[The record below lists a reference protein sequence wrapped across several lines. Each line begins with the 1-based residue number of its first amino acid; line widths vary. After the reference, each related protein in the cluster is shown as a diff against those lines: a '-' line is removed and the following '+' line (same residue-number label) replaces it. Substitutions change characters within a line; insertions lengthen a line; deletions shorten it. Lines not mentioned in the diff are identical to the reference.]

1 MGMSAYPH
9 LDPAVQAYA
18 DLAVR
23 ERIEYMRVDRF
34 VDYPRARQ
42 AFEKLEE
49 LLLFPKRARMPNLL
63 IFGASGMGKTM
74 IIEKFVRAH
83 PPSFDE
89 SSGIHHRPVIAVQM
103 VASPDEGRFY
113 HRLLSVIGAPP
124 PTRAT
129 IGQLETQAL
138 RLLQETAPNMLVI
151 DEVQNL
157 IAGTY
162 REQRRMLNLLRFL
175 GNELRI
181 PLICLGSHEARDAIR
196 GDAHLNSRFEP
207 YGLPPWRHDADF
219 QGLIGGLLRS
229 LPLRAPSELTDS
241 ALKRLVEVNGG
252 VTASIFRMVIDIATD
267 AIMTG
272 TERITPAAVV
282 NYRVAAPP
290 PFAAA

>member
-1 MGMSAYPH
+1 MTAYPH
-9 LDPAVQAYA
+9 LDPAVQAHA
-18 DLAVR
+18 DLPDR
-23 ERIEYMRVDRF
+23 ERIEHIRVDRWI
-34 VDYPRARQ
+34 DYPRARQ
-42 AFEKLEE
+42 ALDKLEE

-89 SSGIHHRPVIAVQM
+89 SSGIDHRPVIVVQM
-103 VASPDEGRFY
+103 VASPHEGRFY

-129 IGQLETQAL
+129 LGQLETQAL
-138 RLLQETAPNMLVI
+138 RLLQEIAPRMLII

-181 PLICLGSHEARDAIR
+181 PLICLGSHEARDAVR

-219 QGLIGGLLRS
+219 QGLIGGLLWS
-229 LPLRAPSELTDS
+229 LPLRLPSELTDS
-241 ALKRLVEVNGG
+241 ALKRLVDVNGG
-252 VTASIFRMVIDIATD
+252 VTSSIFRMVIDLATD
-267 AIMTG
+267 AILTG
-272 TERITPAAVV
+272 TERITPAAILEH
-282 NYRVAAPP
+282 RVAAPATV
-290 PFAAA
+290 AAA

>member
-1 MGMSAYPH
+1 MTAYPH

-18 DLAVR
+18 DLPAR
-23 ERIEYMRVDRF
+23 ERIEHIRVDRWI
-34 VDYPRARQ
+34 DYPRARQ
-42 AFEKLEE
+42 ALDKLEE

-83 PPSFDE
+83 PPRFDQR
-89 SSGIHHRPVIAVQM
+89 SGIHHRPVIVVQM
-103 VASPDEGRFY
+103 VPSPDEGRFY

-129 IGQLETQAL
+129 LGQLETQAL
-138 RLLQETAPNMLVI
+138 RLLQETAPRMLII

-219 QGLIGGLLRS
+219 HGLIGGLLYS
-229 LPLRAPSELTDS
+229 LPLRLPSEMTDS
-241 ALKRLVEVNGG
+241 ALKRLVEAYGG
-252 VTASIFRMVIDIATD
+252 ITASIFRMVIELATD
-267 AIMTG
+267 AILSG
-272 TERITPAAVV
+272 TERITPTAILDH
-282 NYRVAAPP
+282 RVAAPAT
-290 PFAAA
+290 FAAA

>member
-1 MGMSAYPH
+1 MTACSH
-9 LDPAVQAYA
+9 LDPAVQAHA
-18 DLAVR
+18 GMPDR
-23 ERIEYMRVDRF
+23 ERIEHMRVDRWI
-34 VDYPRARQ
+34 DYPRARQ
-42 AFEKLEE
+42 ALDKLEE

-89 SSGIHHRPVIAVQM
+89 SSDIHHRPIIAVQM

-124 PTRAT
+124 PTRST

-138 RLLQETAPNMLVI
+138 RLLQETAPRMLVI

-219 QGLIGGLLRS
+219 HGLVGGLLRS
-229 LPLRAPSELTDS
+229 LPLRLPSELTDS
-241 ALKRLVEVNGG
+241 ALKRLAEVNSG
-252 VTASIFRMVIDIATD
+252 VTASIFRMVIDLAVQ
-267 AIMTG
+267 AVLTG
-272 TERITPAAVV
+272 TERITPAAILDH
-282 NYRVAAPP
+282 RVAVPP
-290 PFAAA
+290 PFVTA

>member
-1 MGMSAYPH
+1 MTAYPH
-9 LDPAVQAYA
+9 LDPAVQAHV
-18 DLAVR
+18 DLPDR
-23 ERIEYMRVDRF
+23 ERIEYIRVDRW

-42 AFEKLEE
+42 ALDKLEE
-49 LLLFPKRARMPNLL
+49 LFVFPKRARMPNLL

-74 IIEKFVRAH
+74 IIEKFVSAH
-83 PPSFDE
+83 PPRFDE
-89 SSGIHHRPVIAVQM
+89 SIGIYHRPVIAVQM

-129 IGQLETQAL
+129 LGSLETQAL
-138 RLLQETAPNMLVI
+138 RLLQEIAPRMLVI
-151 DEVQNL
+151 DEVQTL
-157 IAGTY
+157 SAGTY

-207 YGLPPWRHDADF
+207 YGLPPWRHDSDF
-219 QGLIGGLLRS
+219 HGLIGGLLLS
-229 LPLRAPSELTDS
+229 LPLRYPSELTDS
-241 ALKRLVEVNGG
+241 ALKRLVEINSGI
-252 VTASIFRMVIDIATD
+252 TASIFRMVIDLATD
-267 AIMTG
+267 AILTG
-272 TERITPAAVV
+272 TERITPAAILDH
-282 NYRVAAPP
+282 RIVAPT

>member
-1 MGMSAYPH
+1 MTAYPH
-9 LDPAVQAYA
+9 LDPAVQAHA
-18 DLAVR
+18 DLPDR
-23 ERIEYMRVDRF
+23 ERIEHIRVDRWI
-34 VDYPRARQ
+34 DYPRARQ
-42 AFEKLEE
+42 ALDKLEE

-89 SSGIHHRPVIAVQM
+89 SSGIDHRPVIVVQM
-103 VASPDEGRFY
+103 VASPHEGRFY

-129 IGQLETQAL
+129 LGQLETQAL
-138 RLLQETAPNMLVI
+138 RLLQEIAPRMLII

-181 PLICLGSHEARDAIR
+181 PLICLGSHEARDAVR

-219 QGLIGGLLRS
+219 QGLIGGLLWS
-229 LPLRAPSELTDS
+229 LPLRLPSELTDS
-241 ALKRLVEVNGG
+241 ALKRLVDVNGG
-252 VTASIFRMVIDIATD
+252 VTSSIFRMVIDLATD
-267 AIMTG
+267 AILTG
-272 TERITPAAVV
+272 TERITPAAILDH
-282 NYRVAAPP
+282 RVAAPATV
-290 PFAAA
+290 AAA

>member
-1 MGMSAYPH
+1 MTAYPH
-9 LDPAVQAYA
+9 LDPAVQAHA
-18 DLAVR
+18 DLPDR
-23 ERIEYMRVDRF
+23 ERIEHIRVDRWI
-34 VDYPRARQ
+34 DYPRARQ
-42 AFEKLEE
+42 ALDKLED

-83 PPSFDE
+83 PPRFDE
-89 SSGIHHRPVIAVQM
+89 SSGIDHRPVIVVQM
-103 VASPDEGRFY
+103 VASPHEGRFY

-129 IGQLETQAL
+129 LGQLETQAL
-138 RLLQETAPNMLVI
+138 RLLQEIAPRMLII

-181 PLICLGSHEARDAIR
+181 PLICLGSHEARDAVR

-219 QGLIGGLLRS
+219 HGLIGGLLWS
-229 LPLRAPSELTDS
+229 LPLRLPSELTDS
-241 ALKRLVEVNGG
+241 ALKRLVDVNGG
-252 VTASIFRMVIDIATD
+252 VTSSIFRMIIDLATD
-267 AIMTG
+267 AILTG
-272 TERITPAAVV
+272 TERITPAAILDH
-282 NYRVAAPP
+282 RVAAPATV
-290 PFAAA
+290 AAA

>member
-1 MGMSAYPH
+1 MTAYPH
-9 LDPAVQAYA
+9 LDPAVQAHA
-18 DLAVR
+18 DLPDR
-23 ERIEYMRVDRF
+23 ERIEHMRVDRWI
-34 VDYPRARQ
+34 DYPRARH
-42 AFEKLEE
+42 ALDKLEE

-74 IIEKFVRAH
+74 IIEKFVRAN

-89 SSGIHHRPVIAVQM
+89 ISGIHHRPVIVVQM

-129 IGQLETQAL
+129 LGQLETQAL
-138 RLLQETAPNMLVI
+138 RLLQETAPRMLVI

-219 QGLIGGLLRS
+219 QGLIGGLLYS
-229 LPLRAPSELTDS
+229 LPLRKPSELTDS
-241 ALKRLVEVNGG
+241 AIKRLVEVNGG
-252 VTASIFRMVIDIATD
+252 ITD
-267 AIMTG
+267 AIFKMVRSLATEAILTG
-272 TERITPAAVV
+272 AERITPAAILDH
-282 NYRVAAPP
+282 RAAPAT
-290 PFAAA
+290 FAA

>member
-1 MGMSAYPH
+1 MTVYPH

-18 DLAVR
+18 DLPER
-23 ERIEYMRVDRF
+23 ERIEHMRVDRW

-42 AFEKLEE
+42 ALNRLEE
-49 LLLFPKRARMPNLL
+49 LLAFPKRARMPNLL

-74 IIEKFVRAH
+74 IIEKFVRAN

-89 SSGIHHRPVIAVQM
+89 RSGINHRPVIVVQM

-129 IGQLETQAL
+129 LGQLETQAL
-138 RLLQETAPNMLVI
+138 RLLQEIAPRMLVI

-196 GDAHLNSRFEP
+196 GDDHLNSRFEP

-219 QGLIGGLLRS
+219 HGLIGGLLHS
-229 LPLRAPSELTDS
+229 LPLRLPSELTDS

-252 VTASIFRMVIDIATD
+252 ITASTFRMVIDLATE
-267 AIMTG
+267 AIVTG
-272 TERITPAAVV
+272 AERITPAAILD
-282 NYRVAAPP
+282 YRAAAP
-290 PFAAA
+290 AALAMV

>member
-1 MGMSAYPH
+1 MTVYPH
-9 LDPAVQAYA
+9 LDPAVQAHA
-18 DLAVR
+18 DLPNR
-23 ERIEYMRVDRF
+23 ERIEHIRVDRWI
-34 VDYPRARQ
+34 DYPRARQ
-42 AFEKLEE
+42 ALDKLEE

-74 IIEKFVRAH
+74 IIDKFVRAH
-83 PPSFDE
+83 PPRFDE
-89 SSGIHHRPVIAVQM
+89 SSGIDHRPVIVVQM
-103 VASPDEGRFY
+103 VASPHEGRFY

-129 IGQLETQAL
+129 LGQLETQAL
-138 RLLQETAPNMLVI
+138 RLLQEIAPRMLII

-181 PLICLGSHEARDAIR
+181 PLICLGSHEARDAVR

-219 QGLIGGLLRS
+219 HGLIGGLLWS
-229 LPLRAPSELTDS
+229 LPLRLPSELTDS
-241 ALKRLVEVNGG
+241 ALKRLVDVNGG
-252 VTASIFRMVIDIATD
+252 VTSSIFRMVIDLATD
-267 AIMTG
+267 AILAG
-272 TERITPAAVV
+272 TERITPAAILDH
-282 NYRVAAPP
+282 RVAAPATV
-290 PFAAA
+290 AAA

>member
-1 MGMSAYPH
+1 MTTPYLH
-9 LDPAVQAYA
+9 LDDAVRPYA
-18 DLAVR
+18 ELTER
-23 ERIEYMRVDRF
+23 ERIDYIRVDRWI
-34 VDYPRARQ
+34 DYPRARR
-42 AFEKLEE
+42 ALGKLDE

-74 IIEKFVRAH
+74 IVEKFLRAH
-83 PPSFDE
+83 PPSFDDAT
-89 SSGIHHRPVIAVQM
+89 GIDHRPVVVVQM

-113 HRLLSVIGAPP
+113 HRLLSAIGAPP

-129 IGQLETQAL
+129 LGQLETQSL
-138 RLLQETAPNMLVI
+138 RLLQEIAPRMLVI

-181 PLICLGSHEARDAIR
+181 PLVCLGSHEARDVIR

-207 YGLPPWRHDADF
+207 FGLPPWRHDAEF

-229 LPLRAPSELTDS
+229 LPLRSPSELTDS
-241 ALKRLVEVNGG
+241 VIKRLVDGNGG
-252 VTASIFRMVIDIATD
+252 ITASIFRMVTGLAAA
-267 AIMTG
+267 AILDG
-272 TERITPAAVV
+272 TERITPAAILKERDLVPGSDM
-282 NYRVAAPP
+282 AA
-290 PFAAA
+290 

>member
-1 MGMSAYPH
+1 MTVYQH
-9 LDPAVQAYA
+9 LDPSVQAYA
-18 DLAVR
+18 DLPQR
-23 ERIEYMRVDRF
+23 ERIEHIRGDRWI
-34 VDYPRARQ
+34 DYPRARH
-42 AFEKLEE
+42 ALDKLEE

-74 IIEKFVRAH
+74 IIEKFVRAN

-89 SSGIHHRPVIAVQM
+89 RSGIDHRPVIVVQM
-103 VASPDEGRFY
+103 VPSPDEGRFY

-124 PTRAT
+124 PSRAT
-129 IGQLETQAL
+129 LGQLETQAL
-138 RLLQETAPNMLVI
+138 RLLRETAPRMLVI

-207 YGLPPWRHDADF
+207 YGLSPWRHDADF
-219 QGLIGGLLRS
+219 HGLIGGLLYS
-229 LPLRAPSELTDS
+229 LPLRRPSELTDS
-241 ALKRLVEVNGG
+241 ALKRLIEVNGG
-252 VTASIFRMVIDIATD
+252 ITASIFRTVIELATS
-267 AIMTG
+267 AILSG
-272 TERITPAAVV
+272 AERITAAAILDH
-282 NYRVAAPP
+282 RVAAPTH
-290 PFAAA
+290 FAA

>member
-1 MGMSAYPH
+1 MTVYPH
-9 LDPAVQAYA
+9 LDPAVQAHA
-18 DLAVR
+18 DLPNR
-23 ERIEYMRVDRF
+23 ERIEHIRVDRWI
-34 VDYPRARQ
+34 DYPRARQ
-42 AFEKLEE
+42 ALDKLEE

-83 PPSFDE
+83 PPRFDE
-89 SSGIHHRPVIAVQM
+89 SSGIDHRPVIVVQM
-103 VASPDEGRFY
+103 VASPHEGRFY

-129 IGQLETQAL
+129 LGQLETQAL
-138 RLLQETAPNMLVI
+138 RLLQEIAPRMLII

-181 PLICLGSHEARDAIR
+181 PLICLGSHEARDAVR

-219 QGLIGGLLRS
+219 HGLIGGLLWS
-229 LPLRAPSELTDS
+229 LPLRLPSELTDS
-241 ALKRLVEVNGG
+241 ALKRLVDVNGG
-252 VTASIFRMVIDIATD
+252 VTSSIFRMVIDLATD
-267 AIMTG
+267 AILAG
-272 TERITPAAVV
+272 TERITPAAILDH
-282 NYRVAAPP
+282 RVAAPATV
-290 PFAAA
+290 AAA

>member
-1 MGMSAYPH
+1 
-9 LDPAVQAYA
+9 
-18 DLAVR
+18 
-23 ERIEYMRVDRF
+23 
-34 VDYPRARQ
+34 
-42 AFEKLEE
+42 
-49 LLLFPKRARMPNLL
+49 MPNLL

-83 PPSFDE
+83 PPRFDE
-89 SSGIHHRPVIAVQM
+89 SSGIDHRPVIVVQM
-103 VASPDEGRFY
+103 VASPHEGRFY

-129 IGQLETQAL
+129 LGQLETQAL
-138 RLLQETAPNMLVI
+138 RLLQEIAPRMLII

-181 PLICLGSHEARDAIR
+181 PLICLGSHEARDAVR

-219 QGLIGGLLRS
+219 HGLIGGLLWS
-229 LPLRAPSELTDS
+229 LPLRLPSELTDS
-241 ALKRLVEVNGG
+241 ALKRLVDVNGG
-252 VTASIFRMVIDIATD
+252 VTSSIFRMVIDLATD
-267 AIMTG
+267 AILAG
-272 TERITPAAVV
+272 TERITPAAILDH
-282 NYRVAAPP
+282 RVAAPATV
-290 PFAAA
+290 AAA

>member
-1 MGMSAYPH
+1 MTAYAH
-9 LDPAVQAYA
+9 LDPAVRAHV
-18 DLAVR
+18 DLPER
-23 ERIEYMRVDRF
+23 ERIEHIRVDRW
-34 VDYPRARQ
+34 VNYPRARQ
-42 AFEKLEE
+42 ALDKLEE

-83 PPSFDE
+83 PPRFDE
-89 SSGIHHRPVIAVQM
+89 TIGIHHRPVIAVQM

-129 IGQLETQAL
+129 LGQLETQAL
-138 RLLQETAPNMLVI
+138 RLLQEIAPRMLVI

-162 REQRRMLNLLRFL
+162 REQRRMLYLLRFL

-207 YGLPPWRHDADF
+207 YGLPPWRHDDDF
-219 QGLIGGLLRS
+219 HGLIGGLLCS
-229 LPLRAPSELTDS
+229 LPLRFPSELTDS
-241 ALKRLVEVNGG
+241 ALKRLVEINGG
-252 VTASIFRMVIDIATD
+252 ITASIFRMVIDLATD
-267 AIMTG
+267 AILTG
-272 TERITPAAVV
+272 TERITPTAILDH
-282 NYRVAAPP
+282 RVAAPTT
-290 PFAAA
+290 FAAA

>member
-1 MGMSAYPH
+1 MTTPYPH
-9 LDPAVQAYA
+9 LD
-18 DLAVR
+18 DAVR
-23 ERIEYMRVDRF
+23 PYAELSVPERLDYIRVDRWI
-34 VDYPRARQ
+34 DYPRARR
-42 AFEKLEE
+42 ALEKLDE

-74 IIEKFVRAH
+74 IVEKFQRAH
-83 PPSFDE
+83 PASFDE
-89 SSGIHHRPVIAVQM
+89 TTGIDHRPVVVVQM

-113 HRLLSVIGAPP
+113 HRLLSAIGAPP

-129 IGQLETQAL
+129 LGQLETQSL
-138 RLLQETAPNMLVI
+138 RLLQEMAPRVLVI

-181 PLICLGSHEARDAIR
+181 PLVCLGSHEARDVIR

-207 YGLPPWRHDADF
+207 FGLPPWRHDADF
-219 QGLIGGLLRS
+219 QGLLGGLLRS

-241 ALKRLVEVNGG
+241 AIKRLVDGNCGI
-252 VTASIFRMVIDIATD
+252 TASIFRMVTGLAAA
-267 AIMTG
+267 AIRDG
-272 TERITPAAVV
+272 TERITPAAILAE
-282 NYRVAAPP
+282 RDLPPASDVAA
-290 PFAAA
+290 

>member
-1 MGMSAYPH
+1 MTAYPH
-9 LDPAVQAYA
+9 LDPAVQGHA
-18 DLAVR
+18 DLPDR
-23 ERIEYMRVDRF
+23 ERIEHIRVDRWI
-34 VDYPRARQ
+34 DYPRARQ
-42 AFEKLEE
+42 ALDKLEE

-74 IIEKFVRAH
+74 IIEKFVRAN

-89 SSGIHHRPVIAVQM
+89 NSGIHHRPVIVVQM

-129 IGQLETQAL
+129 LGQLETQAL
-138 RLLQETAPNMLVI
+138 RLLQETAPRMLVI

-219 QGLIGGLLRS
+219 HGLIGGLLYS
-229 LPLRAPSELTDS
+229 LPLRKPSELTDS
-241 ALKRLVEVNGG
+241 AIKRLVEVNGG
-252 VTASIFRMVIDIATD
+252 ITD
-267 AIMTG
+267 AIFKIVRGLATEAILTG
-272 TERITPAAVV
+272 AERITPAAILDH
-282 NYRVAAPP
+282 RVAAPTT
-290 PFAAA
+290 FAA

>member
-1 MGMSAYPH
+1 MTAYPH
-9 LDPAVQAYA
+9 LDPAVQAHA
-18 DLAVR
+18 DLPDR
-23 ERIEYMRVDRF
+23 ERIEHMRVDRWI
-34 VDYPRARQ
+34 DYPRARH
-42 AFEKLEE
+42 ALDKLEE

-74 IIEKFVRAH
+74 IIEKFVRAN

-89 SSGIHHRPVIAVQM
+89 ISGIHHRPVIVVQM

-129 IGQLETQAL
+129 LGQLETQAL
-138 RLLQETAPNMLVI
+138 RLLQETAPRMLVI

-219 QGLIGGLLRS
+219 QGLIGGLLYS
-229 LPLRAPSELTDS
+229 LPLRKPSELTDS
-241 ALKRLVEVNGG
+241 AIKRLVEVNGG
-252 VTASIFRMVIDIATD
+252 ITD
-267 AIMTG
+267 AIFKMVRSLATEAILTG
-272 TERITPAAVV
+272 AERITPAAILDH
-282 NYRVAAPP
+282 RAAPAN
-290 PFAAA
+290 FAA

>member
-1 MGMSAYPH
+1 MITYPH
-9 LDPAVQAYA
+9 LDPAVQAHA
-18 DLAVR
+18 DLPER
-23 ERIEYMRVDRF
+23 ERIEHIRVDRWI
-34 VDYPRARQ
+34 DYPRARQ
-42 AFEKLEE
+42 ALDKLEE

-63 IFGASGMGKTM
+63 IFGDSGMGKTM

-83 PPSFDE
+83 PPNFDE
-89 SSGIHHRPVIAVQM
+89 RSGIHHRPVIVVQM

-124 PTRAT
+124 PSRAT
-129 IGQLETQAL
+129 LGQLETQAL
-138 RLLQETAPNMLVI
+138 RLLQETAPRMLVI

-219 QGLIGGLLRS
+219 HGLIGGLLYS
-229 LPLRAPSELTDS
+229 LPLRLPSELTDS

-252 VTASIFRMVIDIATD
+252 ITASIFRMVIDLATD
-267 AIMTG
+267 AILTG
-272 TERITPAAVV
+272 AERITPAAILGH
-282 NYRVAAPP
+282 RVAAPP
-290 PFAAA
+290 TFAAA

>member
-1 MGMSAYPH
+1 MTVYPH
-9 LDPAVQAYA
+9 LDPAVQAHA
-18 DLAVR
+18 DLPNR
-23 ERIEYMRVDRF
+23 ERIEHIRVDRWI
-34 VDYPRARQ
+34 DYPRARQ
-42 AFEKLEE
+42 ALDKLEE

-83 PPSFDE
+83 PPRFDE
-89 SSGIHHRPVIAVQM
+89 SSGIDHRPVIVVQM
-103 VASPDEGRFY
+103 VASPHEGRFY

-129 IGQLETQAL
+129 LGQLETQAL
-138 RLLQETAPNMLVI
+138 RLLQEIAPRMLII

-181 PLICLGSHEARDAIR
+181 PLICLGSHEARDAVR

-219 QGLIGGLLRS
+219 HGLIGGLLWS
-229 LPLRAPSELTDS
+229 LPLRLPSELTDS
-241 ALKRLVEVNGG
+241 ALKRLVDVNGG
-252 VTASIFRMVIDIATD
+252 VTSSIFRMVIDLATD
-267 AIMTG
+267 AILAG
-272 TERITPAAVV
+272 TERITPAAILDHH
-282 NYRVAAPP
+282 VAAPATV
-290 PFAAA
+290 AAA

>member
-1 MGMSAYPH
+1 MTAYPH
-9 LDPAVQAYA
+9 LDPAIRAHA
-18 DLAVR
+18 DLPDR
-23 ERIEYMRVDRF
+23 ERMEHIRVDRWI
-34 VDYPRARQ
+34 DYPRARQ
-42 AFEKLEE
+42 ALGKLEE
-49 LLLFPKRARMPNLL
+49 LFLFPKRARMPNLL

-74 IIEKFVRAH
+74 IIEKFVRAN

-89 SSGIHHRPVIAVQM
+89 SSGIHHRPVIVVQM
-103 VASPDEGRFY
+103 VASPHEGRFY

-129 IGQLETQAL
+129 LGQLETQAL
-138 RLLQETAPNMLVI
+138 RLLQETAPRMLVI

-219 QGLIGGLLRS
+219 QGLIGGLLYS
-229 LPLRAPSELTDS
+229 LPLRSPSELTDS

-252 VTASIFRMVIDIATD
+252 ITD
-267 AIMTG
+267 AIFKMVMTLATEAILTG
-272 TERITPAAVV
+272 AERITPAAILE
-282 NYRVAAPP
+282 YRMVAPTT
-290 PFAAA
+290 FAA

>member
-1 MGMSAYPH
+1 MTVYPH
-9 LDPAVQAYA
+9 LDPAVRAYA
-18 DLAVR
+18 DLPNR
-23 ERIEYMRVDRF
+23 ERIEHLRVDRWI
-34 VDYPRARQ
+34 DYPRARQ
-42 AFEKLEE
+42 ALEKLEE
-49 LLLFPKRARMPNLL
+49 LFLFPKRARMPNLL

-74 IIEKFVRAH
+74 IIEKFVRAN
-83 PPSFDE
+83 PPRFDE
-89 SSGIHHRPVIAVQM
+89 SSGIHHRPVIVVQM
-103 VASPDEGRFY
+103 VASPHEGRFY

-129 IGQLETQAL
+129 LGQLETQAL
-138 RLLQETAPNMLVI
+138 RLLQETAPRMLVI

-219 QGLIGGLLRS
+219 QGLIGGLLYS
-229 LPLRAPSELTDS
+229 LPLRSPSELTDS

-252 VTASIFRMVIDIATD
+252 ITDAIFKMVMTLATD
-267 AIMTG
+267 AILTG
-272 TERITPAAVV
+272 AERITPAAIL
-282 NYRVAAPP
+282 NYRVAAPTT
-290 PFAAA
+290 FAA